1 MPAVNGVGKPC
12 AGEPHARF
20 DGRELETAHRSHQ
33 GHGDEGHQGKPCG
46 HQRLRDLPSMR
57 VTAPALDPPT
67 TTTQRSRPPILAA
80 TSQLTNLT
88 MPSRAP
94 SHPRARSGYSSSWW
108 SPCSRSS
115 WRNARHLPHGR
126 SRAGDRHLNFYDTQ
140 DNVLSRPLLRL
151 LWRCAWRWR
160 DADRG
165 CVAERPPCGMP
176 AAGWSLMRGLRPRGR
191 CGTCGRFPRPS
202 GR

>member
-67 TTTQRSRPPILAA
+67 SPQSPQTTNPGSTTPGQQLDNALRTAA
-80 TSQLTNLT
+80 HEVTLETSC
-88 MPSRAP
+88 
-94 SHPRARSGYSSSWW
+94 
-108 SPCSRSS
+108 PCCPVR
-115 WRNARHLPHGR
+115 LPHPP
-126 SRAGDRHLNFYDTQ
+126 LWFY
-140 DNVLSRPLLRL
+140 
-151 LWRCAWRWR
+151 
-160 DADRG
+160 
-165 CVAERPPCGMP
+165 
-176 AAGWSLMRGLRPRGR
+176 
-191 CGTCGRFPRPS
+191 
-202 GR
+202 